1 MAAVWQ
7 CPTGRGTSTKHAG
20 WRDRH
25 VVRQFPRPA
34 DTALSAMEYYPALV
48 PGDPMT
54 AAARTTV
61 TAKGLDR
68 AAAGAG
74 LSPRTANHATGDGR

>member
-1 MAAVWQ
+1 
-7 CPTGRGTSTKHAG
+7 
-20 WRDRH
+20 
-25 VVRQFPRPA
+25 
-34 DTALSAMEYYPALV
+34 MEYYPALV